1 MESAYAIEFA
11 RPSDAGNAPA
21 AAAASAPAQM
31 TFHEVLGLLNPL
43 QYVPV
48 VGNIFRALTGDGP
61 PEPVR
66 LVGSF
71 IFSALTGGPLGMALN
86 VAVTAV
92 EKLTGLDPDHIA
104 HEVLASVGIVGDTA
118 PAPDRLASTGA
129 DTGYAAAAYT
139 RTMQLEGPTEG
150 HA

>member
-1 MESAYAIEFA
+1 MESGFAIEFA
-11 RPSDAGNAPA
+11 RPDAAGTVPGA
-21 AAAASAPAQM
+21 AAAAGPPQT
-31 TFHEVLGLLNPL
+31 TFHEVLGLINPL
-43 QYVPV
+43 QYEPV

-104 HEVLASVGIVGDTA
+104 HEVLASVGIINDA
-118 PAPDRLASTGA
+118 PPAPGSPAPTGA
-129 DTGYAAAAYT
+129 NTAYAAAAYT
-139 RTMQLEGPTEG
+139 RTMQIDHTAGER
-150 HA
+150 A